1 MIKYLITLLLLLPN
15 IATATCIKPTAVQGA
30 VADTVTTLVGIE
42 LFGLTETNPAG
53 FIGST
58 AIKIISLTYAAD
70 ASPEKQKEFNNTAGA
85 FWSAAAVNNIAA
97 ILGAT
102 NPVSIVTG
110 IVSGMIFYNMPQCE
124 KKDD

>member
-15 IATATCIKPTAVQGA
+15 IANSTCVKPTAMQGA
-30 VADTVTTLVGIE
+30 IADTVTTLVGIE
-42 LFGLTETNPAG
+42 FFGLAETNPVG

-58 AIKIISLTYAAD
+58 AMKIISLTYMAD
-70 ASPEKQKEFNNTAGA
+70 ASPEKQKMFDNTAGA
-85 FWSAAAVNNIAA
+85 VWSGATVNNLMA

-102 NPVSIVTG
+102 IPVSIVIG

-124 KKDD
+124 QKDD

>member
-58 AIKIISLTYAAD
+58 VVKIISLTYAAD
-70 ASPEKQKEFNNTAGA
+70 SSPEKQKVFDSTAGS
-85 FWSAAAVNNIAA
+85 FWSAAAVNNLMA

-102 NPVSIVTG
+102 SPVSIVTG

>member
-15 IATATCIKPTAVQGA
+15 IANATCFKPTAVQGA

-42 LFGLTETNPAG
+42 FFGLTETNPVG

-58 AIKIISLTYAAD
+58 AVKIISLTYAAD
-70 ASPEKQKEFNNTAGA
+70 SSPEKQKVFDSTAGS
-85 FWSAAAVNNIAA
+85 FWSAAAVNNLMA

-102 NPVSIVTG
+102 SPVSIVTG

>member
-1 MIKYLITLLLLLPN
+1 
-15 IATATCIKPTAVQGA
+15 VQGA

-58 AIKIISLTYAAD
+58 VVKIISLTYAAD
-70 ASPEKQKEFNNTAGA
+70 SSPEKQKVFDSTAGS
-85 FWSAAAVNNIAA
+85 FWSAAAVNNLMA

-102 NPVSIVTG
+102 SPVSIVTG